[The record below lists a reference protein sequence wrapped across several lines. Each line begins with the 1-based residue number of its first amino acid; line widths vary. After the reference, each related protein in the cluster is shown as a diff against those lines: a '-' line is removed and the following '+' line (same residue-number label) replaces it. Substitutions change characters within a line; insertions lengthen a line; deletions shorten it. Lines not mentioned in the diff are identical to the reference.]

1 VATVV
6 ERSKVFEAGLPVT
19 LEIGGPDDSFPT
31 RIEEVRAGYLVV
43 GTPMKQRE
51 YLDLPN
57 GQKVMLAVSRRNNP
71 YFFESVVTGTEWI
84 EGQQM
89 TLLRRPADN
98 AGVALRQHVRVP
110 VTISDAQ
117 FWWEQENGKFGPV
130 SRGQLIDLSA
140 GGMHVTS
147 KEGLPQGKKVLA
159 RFTLSREF
167 GHVMV
172 DAMVLRDVERVSD
185 VGVRSHRSQCQWVDL
200 PEKEREKLIK
210 FVFQRERELRQKGVL

>member
-1 VATVV
+1 MATVV
-6 ERSKVFEAGLPVT
+6 ERSKVFEAGLAVT
-19 LEIGGPDDSFPT
+19 FEVEGMDDTYPS
-31 RIEEVRAGYLVV
+31 RIEEIRGGYLVV

-51 YLDLPN
+51 YIDLPN
-57 GQKVMLAVSRRNNP
+57 GTKVMLAVSRRNNP
-71 YFFESVVTGTEWI
+71 YFFETNVVGNEWN

-110 VTISDAQ
+110 VTIADGQ
-117 FWWEQENGKFGPV
+117 FWWEQENGKFGPMV
-130 SRGQLIDLSA
+130 RGQLIDLSA
-140 GGMHVTS
+140 GGMQITS
-147 KEGLPQGKKVLA
+147 KEGLPAGKVVLA

-172 DAMVLRDVERVSD
+172 DAMVLRDLERVSD
-185 VGVRSHRSQCQWVDL
+185 VGVRSHRSHCQWFEL
-200 PEKEREKLIK
+200 PDKDRDKLIK